1 MIKVVDD
8 FFTEKEL
15 NIFLKHIE
23 TCDFVF
29 CKNENGEHFGH
40 KHYFNLNN
48 SNEWLFKKIK
58 NTFFP
63 TDSLKIHESSFAGR
77 HNKDKV
83 LTHLDNYADFNCII
97 YLKGKELM
105 YNGTGFYN
113 KKGSLDRYVGFICN
127 RALFFNGKNIMH
139 TDLQALG
146 PSSYRYTLNV
156 FYVKENK

>member
-1 MIKVVDD
+1 
-8 FFTEKEL
+8 
-15 NIFLKHIE
+15 
-23 TCDFVF
+23 
-29 CKNENGEHFGH
+29 
-40 KHYFNLNN
+40 
-48 SNEWLFKKIK
+48 
-58 NTFFP
+58 
-63 TDSLKIHESSFAGR
+63 
-77 HNKDKV
+77 
-83 LTHLDNYADFNCII
+83 
-97 YLKGKELM
+97 M